1 MAIIDLLELEPT
13 EISRD
18 LRDKYILLYSL
29 PKVGKTSFAAEIP
42 NNLIF
47 AFEKGF
53 NALQGIYAAP
63 IEKWSD
69 AKAMLR
75 QLRKP
80 EVQAKYSTI
89 TIDTVSIAFDLCEES
104 VAQSYGVK
112 TIGEAAW
119 GQGYTAAKK
128 EFSKFLREIT
138 LLGYGLI
145 LLAHSKS
152 RLEEKTS
159 ESGEIVTVEKVYPNI
174 PNYAQTMI
182 NATVDLTAYIDV
194 ELTPNGSKRT
204 LITRETP
211 YVMAGSRWRFLEAEI
226 PFGYQNLINAIGD
239 AISKQE
245 REEGI
250 QAVSH
255 QKELPL
261 LKSRPFE
268 ETVAEAYELW
278 TNYVGESE
286 EKADR
291 VYLLVDELFGSRM
304 KLSEIPEEKQDLF
317 EILIDEMKNL

>member
-1 MAIIDLLELEPT
+1 
-13 EISRD
+13 
-18 LRDKYILLYSL
+18 
-29 PKVGKTSFAAEIP
+29 
-42 NNLIF
+42 
-47 AFEKGF
+47 
-53 NALQGIYAAP
+53 
-63 IEKWSD
+63 
-69 AKAMLR
+69 MLR

-80 EVQAKYSTI
+80 EVQDKYSTI

-112 TIGEAAW
+112 TISEAGW
-119 GQGYTAAKK
+119 GQGYTATKK

-152 RLEEKTS
+152 RLEEKTN
-159 ESGEIVTVEKVYPNI
+159 ENGEVVTVEKVYPNI
-174 PNYAQTMI
+174 PNYAQTVI

-204 LITRETP
+204 LITRENP
-211 YVMAGSRWRFLEAEI
+211 YVMAGSRWRYLESEI
-226 PFGYQNLINAIGD
+226 PFGYENLITAIGD

-286 EKADR
+286 EKANR